1 METALKQKMSLT
13 LSLRKAKCV
22 LQEEAGEY
30 FTEEFLGDDEDK
42 YDDWIDKMNLHNG
55 FIKSLLDELGRPK
68 ISFC

>member
-30 FTEEFLGDDEDK
+30 FTEEFLGEDEDK
-42 YDDWIDKMNLHNG
+42 YDDFINEMNIG
-55 FIKSLLDELGRPK
+55 IKYIQSLLEELD
-68 ISFC
+68 